1 MMRINILI
9 ICHGSRFDTAS
20 KEAEKIVKS
29 LQNINKYGRVLIG
42 FIGFNEP
49 DVFAALDELAADSPD
64 HIVIVPLILFEGKH
78 AANDILQTLQ
88 YGKNKYPQ
96 INFIATK
103 IIGAGQALLPI
114 VFDNIASAF
123 GPLKIRDDEAVIL
136 MVFRGSS
143 SQNVLEESKSI
154 MAQVRKRY
162 PYLYAS
168 YIEINSPGIYDGLLM
183 AQEDAVK
190 YGKKHII
197 IIPYLLFGGIL
208 LNKIHEMVDR
218 AVDKSTTVSIAQHL
232 GISSKFLG
240 SILNIIDETVK
251 KEIYK
256 EVD

>member
-20 KEAEKIVKS
+20 KEAGKIVKS

-49 DVFAALDELAADSPD
+49 DVFATLDELTADSPD

-78 AANDILQTLQ
+78 AATDISQALQ
-88 YGKNKYPQ
+88 YGKSKYPQ

-103 IIGAGQALLPI
+103 IIGSGAALLPI
-114 VFDNIASAF
+114 VYDNIASVL
-123 GPLKIRDDEAVIL
+123 GPLKIKDDEAVIL
-136 MVFRGSS
+136 LVFRGSS
-143 SQNVLEESKSI
+143 SQNVLEESNAI

-162 PYLYAS
+162 PYLYGS
-168 YIEINSPGIYDGLLM
+168 YMEINSPGIYDGLLM
-183 AQEDAVK
+183 AQEGAVK

-208 LNKIHEMVDR
+208 LNKIHEMADR
-218 AVDKSTTVSIAQHL
+218 AVNAGITLSVVQHL
-232 GISSKFLG
+232 GISSKFPG
-240 SILNIIDETVK
+240 IILNTIDETVK